1 MSPAQE
7 LHEAIRIGDEAR
19 VHALLDADPS
29 LVHGGGAAGMAPL
42 LLAIYTKRPLMA
54 KLLLSRGATLDA
66 FAAAAM
72 GETEV
77 CRNLVKEDDLLL
89 ETASADG
96 WTPLH
101 LACFFGNV
109 ETAEMLLQIGASVT
123 VRSANAMHNTPLHA
137 AVAGRSQELCALL
150 LSHGADVNA
159 TQQAGYTPLHAA
171 AANGDLEIVRLLLA
185 HEANPR
191 AKNEKGE
198 DALDMARNRGHA
210 AVVQLLERTAR

>member
-1 MSPAQE
+1 MTPSQQ

-19 VHALLDADPS
+19 ANALLDADPS

-54 KLLLSRGATLDA
+54 KLLLSRGAQLDA
-66 FAAAAM
+66 FGAAAM
-72 GETEV
+72 GETAV
-77 CRNLVKEDDLLL
+77 CRKFVQDDDLLL

-101 LACFFGNV
+101 LACFFGHL
-109 ETAEMLLQIGASVT
+109 ETAEMLLQMGANVM
-123 VRSANAMHNTPLHA
+123 VRSANAMHNAPIHA
-137 AVAGRSQELCALL
+137 AAAGRSQEICALL

-159 TQQAGYTPLHAA
+159 TQQAGYTALHAA

-185 HEANPR
+185 HEANAN

-198 DALDMARNRGHA
+198 GALEMARQRGHA

>member
-1 MSPAQE
+1 MTPAQE

-42 LLAIYTKRPLMA
+42 LLAVYTKRPIMA
-54 KLLLSRGATLDA
+54 RLLLNRGAQLDVY
-66 FAAAAM
+66 AAAAM
-72 GETEV
+72 GETEA
-77 CRNLVKEDDLLL
+77 CKKFIQAEDVLL
-89 ETASADG
+89 EMASSDG

-101 LACFFGNV
+101 LACFFGHLQTV
-109 ETAEMLLQIGASVT
+109 EMLLGLGADVK

-137 AVAGRSQELCALL
+137 AAASRNQDICALL

-159 TQQAGYTPLHAA
+159 TQQAHYTALHSA

-185 HEANPR
+185 HEAHAT
-191 AKNEKGE
+191 AKSEKGE
-198 DALDMARNRGHA
+198 TALDMAKQRGHT
-210 AVVQLLERTAR
+210 AVADLLERTAR